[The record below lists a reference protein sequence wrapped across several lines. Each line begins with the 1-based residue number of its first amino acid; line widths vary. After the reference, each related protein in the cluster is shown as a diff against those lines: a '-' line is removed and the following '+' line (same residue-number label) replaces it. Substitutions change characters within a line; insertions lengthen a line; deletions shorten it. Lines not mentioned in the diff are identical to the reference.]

1 MNNNTKQY
9 SLQDLK
15 SIAKFI
21 IDEINSYPDKGNAL
35 NETNITVLGG
45 KMLVDAVKKQS
56 DTIYCIRDK
65 SLDRRAYNKSIMHSD
80 EVYPITT
87 YKFHLFYL
95 GNYLNTYTLDN
106 TF

>member
-9 SLQDLK
+9 TLVDLK
-15 SIAKFI
+15 HIAEFI
-21 IDEINSYPDKGNAL
+21 INEINSYPNKGIAL

-45 KMLVDAVKKQS
+45 KMLIDAVKKQS

-65 SLDRRAYNKSIMHSD
+65 SLDRRPKNGCIVYDTN
-80 EVYPITT
+80 VYPATT

-95 GNYLNTYTLDN
+95 GNYLNTYMIDN

>member
-9 SLQDLK
+9 TLVDLK
-15 SIAKFI
+15 TIAEFI
-21 IDEINSYPDKGNAL
+21 INEVNSYPDKGNPL
-35 NETNITVLGG
+35 DETNITVLGG

-65 SLDRRAYNKSIMHSD
+65 SLDRRAVNACSMH
-80 EVYPITT
+80 ETYVYPTTT

-95 GNYLNTYTLDN
+95 GNYLNTYMLEVD
-106 TF
+106 

>member
-9 SLQDLK
+9 SLGDLK
-15 SIAKFI
+15 SIANFI
-21 IDEINSYPDKGNAL
+21 INEINSYPDKGNPL

-65 SLDRRAYNKSIMHSD
+65 SLDRRTYNKSIVHPD
-80 EVYPITT
+80 EIYPTTT

-95 GNYLNTYTLDN
+95 GNYLNTYTLDID
-106 TF
+106 

>member
-9 SLQDLK
+9 TLADLK

-21 IDEINSYPDKGNAL
+21 IDEVNSYPDKGNPL
-35 NETNITVLGG
+35 DETNITVLGG

-65 SLDRRAYNKSIMHSD
+65 SLDRRAVNGCVTH
-80 EVYPITT
+80 ETNVYPATT

-95 GNYLNTYTLDN
+95 GNYLNTYMLDN

>member
-15 SIAKFI
+15 SIADFI
-21 IDEINSYPDKGNAL
+21 INEVNSYPDKGIAT

-65 SLDRRAYNKSIMHSD
+65 SLDRRAINGCVMH
-80 EVYPITT
+80 ETYVYPTTT

-95 GNYLNTYTLDN
+95 GNYLNTYMLEVD
-106 TF
+106 